1 MARYLNLCAIA
12 DLSEKLRIQMI
23 LGTIAVGRQENLG
36 IWVDQ
41 VKRGSCN
48 SDMDP

>member
-1 MARYLNLCAIA
+1 MARYLNLCAID

-23 LGTIAVGRQENLG
+23 LGTIAVDRQENLG
-36 IWVDQ
+36 IWFDQ